1 MSLNNYLDFAE
12 NDYNYFVNSYK
23 RGDVANM
30 MGAIA
35 QGVCEKYLK
44 HLINEFYLPQSDN
57 EKIEKE
63 QALRTH
69 NINRL
74 LKYLDN
80 HLNIVFSTQ
89 AIQYMRIIDGFYF
102 TTRYPGEDSLEIS
115 IDDIEDCYIAI
126 KKCRSETL
134 YWINQLQHEGN

>member
-80 HLNIVFSTQ
+80 HLNIVF
-89 AIQYMRIIDGFYF
+89 D
-102 TTRYPGEDSLEIS
+102 L
-115 IDDIEDCYIAI
+115 
-126 KKCRSETL
+126 TL
-134 YWINQLQHEGN
+134 AKVTNFE